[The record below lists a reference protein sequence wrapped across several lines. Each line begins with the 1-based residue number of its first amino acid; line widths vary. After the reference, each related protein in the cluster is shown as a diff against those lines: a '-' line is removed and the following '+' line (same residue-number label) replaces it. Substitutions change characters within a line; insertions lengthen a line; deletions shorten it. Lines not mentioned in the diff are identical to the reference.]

1 MRIEKVH
8 IRNFRLLA
16 DVELQLEEQTTVVVG
31 RNNSGKTSLSEV
43 IRRFLNDTGTT
54 FQLEDFSNASY
65 DSFCAALKAKN
76 DGEDEDEIR
85 KLIPY
90 IELRIYFRYD
100 AAQPHLGSLSAF
112 VIDLDP
118 DCTQALAIARYELK
132 DGAIDSLF
140 DGQPSCELTPELR
153 VEFCRSI
160 RERVPQMFTT
170 NVWAQDP
177 TDDTNCKPMPQAA
190 LRSLLT
196 FDFVNAQRGLDDT
209 TTRDTDVLAKI
220 LEGLFTTAS
229 SSSAN
234 DEDKKIADALS
245 EAVQN
250 IQLEIDKDVNVK
262 LKALLPALETFGYP
276 GLGGTALETETR
288 LDVKRLLS
296 NNTKVRYAGYSG
308 VHLPESYNGLGIRN
322 LIFILLQLVHFYKA
336 FRAQT
341 NPPGVHLVFIEE
353 PEAHLH
359 PQMQEVF
366 IRQLSKLVEQL
377 SAGDVDGTPWPV
389 QFVVSTH
396 SSHIANEAGFE
407 AIRYFLAT
415 SVEAPVGVRN
425 TKIKDLRVGLKATPE
440 EHRNF
445 LHQYLTLTRCDLFFA
460 DKAILVEGTS
470 ERLLLPAMIGKLE
483 KSETALPKLSSQ
495 YVTVMEVGGA
505 FAHLFFELLDFLE
518 LRSLI
523 ITDLDA
529 VSEAGGE
536 ACPVHQGAGTSNA
549 CIKKWF
555 TADVSITDLLAKQND
570 DKIANKRRLAYEVP
584 EVNSDPCGR
593 SLEDAFV
600 LANQALF
607 STGGT
612 TADEK
617 EIAAWEYVATLKKA
631 EFALTHAI
639 DVKTWSTPRYI
650 NEGLRWLA
658 QSDIAPGQDVP
669 DVVAAIPGDGG
680 ADFTTETA
688 AQTGGNIG

>member
-1 MRIEKVH
+1 MH
-8 IRNFRLLA
+8 IDKIQIKNFRLLA
-16 DVELQLEEQTTVVVG
+16 DVELQLEDQTTVIVG

-43 IRRFLNDTGTT
+43 IRRFLNDNGPT

-76 DGEDEDEIR
+76 DGKNEDEIR
-85 KLIPY
+85 KLIPF

-100 AAQPHLGSLSAF
+100 VTQPHLGSLSAF

-118 DCTQALAIARYELK
+118 ACNQALVVTRYELK
-132 DGAIDSLF
+132 DGAIDDLF
-140 DGQPSCELTPELR
+140 DAQPSGNLTPDSR
-153 VEFCRSI
+153 ADFFRNI
-160 RERVPQMFTT
+160 RDRIPQLFTT

-177 TDDTNCKPMPQAA
+177 NDATNRKPMTQSA
-190 LRSLLT
+190 LRPLLA

-229 SSSAN
+229 SPSAG
-234 DEDKKIADALS
+234 DEDRKIADALS

-250 IQLEIDKDVNVK
+250 IQLEIDKNINVK

-322 LIFILLQLVHFYKA
+322 LIFILLQLVRFYKA
-336 FRAQT
+336 FRAET
-341 NPPGVHLVFIEE
+341 NPPGVHLIFIEE

-377 SAGDVDGTPWPV
+377 SAGDAGGVPWPV

-396 SSHIANEAGFE
+396 SSHVANEAGFE
-407 AIRYFLAT
+407 TIRYFLAT
-415 SVEAPVGVRN
+415 SAETPVGVRN
-425 TKIKDLRVGLKATPE
+425 TKIKDLRVGLKATPK
-440 EHRNF
+440 EHRDF

-470 ERLLLPAMIGKLE
+470 ERLLLPVMIEKLE
-483 KSETALPKLSSQ
+483 DAETALPALSSQ

-505 FAHLFFELLDFLE
+505 FAHIFFELLDFLE

-523 ITDLDA
+523 ITDLDS
-529 VSEAGGE
+529 VSQVDGK
-536 ACPVHQGAGTSNA
+536 ACPVHQGATTSNA

-555 TADVSITDLLAKQND
+555 TANVSIADLLAKQDD
-570 DKIANKRRLAYEVP
+570 DKIVNKRRLAYEVP
-584 EVNSDPCGR
+584 EANGDSCGR
-593 SLEDAFV
+593 SLEDTFV
-600 LANQALF
+600 LANSSLFGIVGNTPEEREMAAL
-607 STGGT
+607 
-612 TADEK
+612 D
-617 EIAAWEYVATLKKA
+617 YVGTLKKS
-631 EFALTHAI
+631 EFALKHAI
-639 DVKTWSTPRYI
+639 DIKTWITPRYI
-650 NEGLRWLA
+650 NDGLRWLA
-658 QSDIAPGQDVP
+658 QCDVALDQDVS
-669 DVVAAIPGDGG
+669 DVGAGAAEDEAAEVA
-680 ADFTTETA
+680 TVTA
-688 AQTGGNIG
+688 AQAGGNIG